1 MYELTVIVEFEA
13 AHRIVDYPGKC
24 DRLHGHN
31 WSVEVTVEGEK
42 LNSLGMLIDFK
53 ELKGEVNKVMDLLD
67 HNYLN
72 ELPAFQ
78 KINPTAENIAK
89 FIYEKMKEAECKDVA
104 PGHMIITQKMSKD
117 KVKVKIDGD
126 TYTVDALALFGNSTG
141 KDSPFAEG
149 KKMEAQQV
157 QMMKSMGVVM
167 EMNVTMPGKVTKV
180 DGKAYT
186 GKEGPIKVDL
196 MEVAATGKTSYMI
209 ESKGGSSLMTYLLI
223 GGGVLAVLL
232 IIGGVV
238 LATRKK
244 A

>member
-1 MYELTVIVEFEA
+1 MKLGWIRTAVMAVAAVSMTACIQMKVDTTINADGSAVVKLDMDATKLVEMA
-13 AHRIVDYPGKC
+13 K
-24 DRLHGHN
+24 
-31 WSVEVTVEGEK
+31 
-42 LNSLGMLIDFK
+42 GMGGDNNKANEFTCAG
-53 ELKGEVNKVMDLLD
+53 LK
-67 HNYLN
+67 
-72 ELPAFQ
+72 
-78 KINPTAENIAK
+78 AK
-89 FIYEKMKEAECKDVA
+89 DEKMKDAECKDVA

-117 KVKVKIDGD
+117 KVKVKVDGD

-196 MEVAATGKTSYMI
+196 LEVAATGKTTYLI

-223 GGGVLAVLL
+223 GGAVLAVLL